1 MTILL
6 AIAATAVVLFVSV
19 GYYLSGPIYTGQPS
33 DHFNGKVFQN
43 PTGVQAKGLGEV
55 LKWMIGRKQGPWKET
70 TEVTYGDKPI
80 DRIDSGIRV
89 TFVNHST
96 FLIQTEGLNILTDP
110 VWSERT
116 SPFTFAGPKR
126 MRPPGIRF
134 EDLPHIDVIL
144 ISHNHYDHLDVV
156 TMKRL
161 VELYKPRIITPLGV
175 REFLEQEDM
184 KGATDLDWWQESKLS
199 TSLAVQAVPAQH
211 FSGRGMFDR
220 DKTLWCGY
228 VLKRNSGNLYFAG
241 DTGYNDS
248 TFVEIGKR
256 CSPLLVSILP
266 IGAYKPNWFMSPIH
280 TSPADAL
287 KIFIDTQ
294 TPNAIASHFGTF
306 PLADDGQ
313 QEPIDELNIA
323 LTERGISPAQFEVL
337 REGGRKDFN

>member
-1 MTILL
+1 MIVLL
-6 AIAATAVVLFVSV
+6 AIVATVLVLFVSI
-19 GYYLSGPIYTGQPS
+19 GYYLSGPVYSGAPS

-55 LKWMIGRKQGPWKET
+55 LKWMIGRKQGPWNEI
-70 TEVTYGDKPI
+70 TEVAYGDKPAA
-80 DRIDSGIRV
+80 RIDSGIRI

-116 SPFTFAGPKR
+116 SPFTFAGPRR

-134 EDLPHIDVIL
+134 EDLPTIDVIL
-144 ISHNHYDHLDVV
+144 ISHNHYDHLDVA

-161 VELYKPRIITPLGV
+161 VELHKPRIITPLGV
-175 REFLEQEDM
+175 AEFLEQEDM
-184 KGATDLDWWQESKLS
+184 KGAKDLDWWQELTLS
-199 TSLAVQAVPAQH
+199 DSVAVQAVPAQH

-228 VLKRNSGNLYFAG
+228 VLKRSGGNLYFAG

-256 CSPLLVSILP
+256 CAPLAVSILP

-280 TSPADAL
+280 TSPADAV
-287 KIFIDTQ
+287 KILVDTQ
-294 TPNAIASHFGTF
+294 TPSAIASHFGTF
-306 PLADDGQ
+306 PLADDGK
-313 QEPIDELNIA
+313 QEPIDELRIA
-323 LTERGISPAQFEVL
+323 LTERGITPTRFVVL
-337 REGGRKDFN
+337 AEGVYKDF